1 MARRLSFEGV
11 KPLSALRP
19 MPEAARGLLGAVAM
33 VAGAGVLAGLVG
45 QVVVNADLAMI
56 FLLAVLGAGL
66 AYGLGAAVTAAA
78 LAALTYNYFFLEPRL
93 TFAIG
98 HPGDVL
104 TFAVFFLVALAAG
117 SLSGRLHDRTRLEAG
132 RAEAVAALLEAS
144 RRLSAAADRQAA
156 ADALA
161 EQLAIAT
168 GGRAMVALPEGS
180 DFAVVAGQPLGEVE
194 MVAARRAW
202 RTGQPA
208 VSSGWSFRPLAGVRG
223 QAALVGVEA
232 EIVAGAEGERFV
244 NALLAQGTVALERAQ
259 FAAQAAD
266 AQAFRKSDRLRS
278 ALLNSVSHD
287 LRTPLSTVL
296 GAVTTLI
303 DLGKSIKP
311 AVRTDLLLS
320 IREEAERLNRYVGD
334 LLDLTRLAGGA
345 RAPRRD
351 WVDLREVLVA
361 ALERLGPRL
370 ADRRIVRDLPP
381 ELTLVRAD
389 SALLEQALVNILEN
403 AVAYSQPG
411 STIEAAAYEDMG
423 NVVVAI
429 EDEGRGIPTGELE
442 QVFERFRRL
451 EEPSDRG
458 KGAGLGLAIAK
469 GFVEAMGGR
478 IAAASPIQDGRG
490 TRILISLKKEIATP
504 GHML

>member
-1 MARRLSFEGV
+1 MAPRPTFEPV
-11 KPLSALRP
+11 KPLRALRP
-19 MPEAARGLLGAVAM
+19 TPQAARGQLGAALM
-33 VAGAGVLAGLVG
+33 VAAAGVLAALVD
-45 QVVVNADLAMI
+45 QVVVNADLAMV

-66 AYGLGAAVTAAA
+66 AYGLWPAVTAAA
-78 LAALTYNYFFLEPRL
+78 LAALAYNYFFLAPRL
-93 TFAIG
+93 TFRIG

-104 TFAVFFLVALAAG
+104 TFAVFFLVAMAAG
-117 SLSGRLHDRTRLEAG
+117 GLSGRIHDRSRAEAR

-156 ADALA
+156 AEVLA

-168 GGRAMVALPEGS
+168 AGRASVLLPDGQAIAVA
-180 DFAVVAGQPLGEVE
+180 AGQALGEIE

-202 RTGQPA
+202 RTGQPT
-208 VSSGWSFRPLAGVRG
+208 VSSGWSFRPLTGVRG
-223 QAALVGVEA
+223 QTGLIGVEA
-232 EIVAGAEGERFV
+232 EIVEGAEGERFV
-244 NALLAQGTVALERAQ
+244 SALIEQGTVALERAQ

-334 LLDLTRLAGGA
+334 LLDMTRLEGGA
-345 RAPRRD
+345 LTARQD
-351 WVDLREVLVA
+351 WVDLREVLDG

-370 ADRRIVRDLPP
+370 EGRRVVRDLPA

-389 SALLEQALVNILEN
+389 TALLEQALVNILEN

-429 EDEGRGIPTGELE
+429 EDEGRGIPAGELE

-478 IAAASPIQDGRG
+478 IAAASPIKDGRG
-490 TRILISLKKEIATP
+490 TRILISLRKEIATP